1 MSLDVSKSIGT
12 TQINPNRLSVMSM
25 NVHKGLSPLKLR
37 STIHGLR
44 QEMRS
49 HHHDLVFLQELQQ
62 EHRTRGY
69 RFMRWPENPLTD
81 FLAEDFWNE
90 WHYGK
95 NAEYR
100 QGHHGNAIM
109 SKFVLNKG
117 NNYDISAYRF
127 EKRGLL
133 HSTIQLG
140 QANQTVHCFC
150 VHLALF
156 EKGRERQLNEIIRHI
171 DDLTEGSP
179 AILAGDF
186 NDWRNRVSLPM
197 KDAGFIEVFEHLT
210 GEPAKTF
217 PSIQPILRMDRI
229 YVRGLKIHSA
239 NILHEWFKLSDHLGI
254 TAELELL

>member
-1 MSLDVSKSIGT
+1 MSIEEANLIESAT
-12 TQINPNRLSVMSM
+12 INSNRFSVMTM

-44 QEMRS
+44 QEMRL

-62 EHRTRGY
+62 EHKTRAS
-69 RFMRWPENPLTD
+69 RFMRGPDNVLTD
-81 FLAEDFWNE
+81 FLAEDFWDE

-109 SKFVLNKG
+109 SRFALNKG
-117 NNYDISAYRF
+117 KNYDISAYRF

-133 HSTIQLG
+133 HSTIQFGESLE
-140 QANQTVHCFC
+140 TIHCFC

-156 EKGRERQLNEIIRHI
+156 EKGRERQLTEIIRHI
-171 DDLTEGSP
+171 DDLTQGAP
-179 AILAGDF
+179 TILAGDF

-197 KDAGFIEVFEHLT
+197 KGAGFTEVFEYLT

-239 NILHEWFKLSDHLGI
+239 KILYEWFKLSDHLGI

>member
-1 MSLDVSKSIGT
+1 MSLNLNHIGAT
-12 TQINPNRLSVMSM
+12 IKADTNRFSVMTM

-44 QEMRS
+44 EEMRT
-49 HHHDLVFLQELQQ
+49 HHHDLIFLQELQQ
-62 EHRTRGY
+62 EHRTRNSK
-69 RFMRWPENPLTD
+69 FMRWPENPLTD
-81 FLAEDFWNE
+81 FLAEDFWGE

-95 NAEYR
+95 NSEYR

-109 SKFVLNKG
+109 SKFALNKG
-117 NNYDISAYRF
+117 HNYDISAYRF

-133 HSTIQLG
+133 HSTIELAQSK
-140 QANQTVHCFC
+140 QTIHCFC

-156 EKGRERQLNEIIRHI
+156 EKGRERQLNEIIRYI
-171 DDLTEGSP
+171 EELTHGEP
-179 AILAGDF
+179 TILAGDF

-197 KDAGFIEVFEHLT
+197 RDAGFTEVFEHLT

-217 PSIQPILRMDRI
+217 PSIQPFLRMDRI

-239 NILHEWFKLSDHLGI
+239 KILHEWFKLSDHLGI
-254 TAELELL
+254 TAELEL